1 MRTLICNSKNWF
13 TLDEKNKSRLET
25 KIAAKKEDLT
35 LSFIREF
42 DPEYIFFI
50 HWGWKVEK
58 EIYENFKCIVFH
70 TAPLP
75 YGRGGSPIQNLIL
88 EGFETAPVCALKM
101 TSALDAGPVYS
112 KIVVSLQ
119 GSLSKIFERINIATN
134 SLISELV
141 ENDLIPF
148 DQQGKPHIFNRLTE
162 SDNELPKD
170 LNLKQVYDRVRMLDH
185 EDYPNAFIYHGKM
198 KIEFFGAERQKN
210 SIYLKCKISEC

>member
-1 MRTLICNSKNWF
+1 
-13 TLDEKNKSRLET
+13 
-25 KIAAKKEDLT
+25 
-35 LSFIREF
+35 
-42 DPEYIFFI
+42 
-50 HWGWKVEK
+50 
-58 EIYENFKCIVFH
+58 
-70 TAPLP
+70 
-75 YGRGGSPIQNLIL
+75 
-88 EGFETAPVCALKM
+88 M

-141 ENDLIPF
+141 ENDVVPF
-148 DQQGKPHIFNRLTE
+148 DQQGKPHIFNRITE

-210 SIYLKCKISEC
+210 AIYLKCKISEC